1 MSTRI
6 IYTNVETN
14 NRMATGSIMASI
26 NDIKDIVYTL
36 LQLIPPGKVVSY
48 GELAKIIGTSPRVI
62 GKVLKLNDK
71 PIIIPCHRVVKN
83 NGELGGYSFGG
94 SRVKRR
100 LLEIEGVVFDEK
112 GRIRREF
119 FYDLSRILNDP

>member
-14 NRMATGSIMASI
+14 NRMATGSIMASL

-48 GELAKIIGTSPRVI
+48 GDLAKIIGTSPRVI

-71 PIIIPCHRVVKN
+71 PIIIPCHRVVKS

-119 FYDLSRILNDP
+119 FYDLGRILNDP